1 MCVSVHVCQCS
12 YLHLCNKSNTVI
24 MMSICEF
31 SLKRCIGALLELQL
45 QQVQRPGEPL
55 ILLALTLNHVT
66 CHL

>member
-12 YLHLCNKSNTVI
+12 FMHLCNKNNTII

-31 SLKRCIGALLELQL
+31 SLKRCIGAFFELQL
-45 QQVQRPGEPL
+45 EQVQRPGEPL
-55 ILLALTLNHVT
+55 ILLALTLNQLT